1 VGAVGR
7 GLGEVV
13 TGITGGLGKPVGTL
27 LADAGTGVQVG
38 AEVVAKGARDAGKW
52 K

>member
-1 VGAVGR
+1 M
-7 GLGEVV
+7 GEVV
-13 TGITGGLGKPVGTL
+13 TGVTGGLGKPVGTL

-38 AEVVAKGARDAGKW
+38 AEGVAKGARDAGKW